1 MGGAAKYIISAVL
14 GSFAISFAFDHILA
28 DKKIFGG
35 KFFSFSAPL
44 HSTAKKSNY
53 PTTCTSHKT
62 IRVVVLKKKDYKRNT
77 QPIED

>member
-35 KFFSFSAPL
+35 KFLFFLNSTPL
-44 HSTAKKSNY
+44 HSTQL
-53 PTTCTSHKT
+53 
-62 IRVVVLKKKDYKRNT
+62 LKKVTTLPRAHH
-77 QPIED
+77 IRLLE